1 MSRFYRGD
9 DLVVDLDAVSC
20 VAGDAIIVGG
30 VRVVL
35 REPVAAAIRKQF
47 VLYKE
52 MRDRNERN
60 FKEIFQQR
68 FAFVSLAAELIGRRL
83 HGRLMAG
90 GAIENGK

>member
-1 MSRFYRGD
+1 M
-9 DLVVDLDAVSC
+9 
-20 VAGDAIIVGG
+20 
-30 VRVVL
+30 
-35 REPVAAAIRKQF
+35 
-47 VLYKE
+47 LYKE